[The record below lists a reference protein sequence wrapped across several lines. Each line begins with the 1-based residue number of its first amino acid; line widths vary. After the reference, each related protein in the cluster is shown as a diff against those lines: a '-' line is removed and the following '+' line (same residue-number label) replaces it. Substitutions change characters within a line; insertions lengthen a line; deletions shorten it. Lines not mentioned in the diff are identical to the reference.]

1 MHLTTKTIME
11 NETKYVPV
19 LETIIKALVRNPDQ
33 VEVNKT
39 RDDMGILLSVK
50 LADGD
55 AGRVIGKK
63 GMLIDSIRR
72 VIRSVGRTEEARVNV
87 KLDVPEVKGE
97 EAQS

>member
-33 VEVNKT
+33 VEVTKT

>member
-1 MHLTTKTIME
+1 ME

-33 VEVNKT
+33 VEVSKT

>member
-1 MHLTTKTIME
+1 MHLTTKAIME

-33 VEVNKT
+33 VEVTKT

>member
-1 MHLTTKTIME
+1 ME
-11 NETKYVPV
+11 NETKYVLV

-33 VEVNKT
+33 VEVVKT

-97 EAQS
+97 EASS

>member
-11 NETKYVPV
+11 NETKYAPV

-33 VEVNKT
+33 VEVTKT

>member
-1 MHLTTKTIME
+1 ME

-33 VEVNKT
+33 VEVVKT

-97 EAQS
+97 EASS